1 MEFVTK
7 RACKLLG
14 DCRPRNICKELKMIQ
29 HKDTSTLEAANAKLI
44 SRVADLKVELVKKD
58 EEICQLQA

>member
-1 MEFVTK
+1 M
-7 RACKLLG
+7 
-14 DCRPRNICKELKMIQ
+14 
-29 HKDTSTLEAANAKLI
+29 EAANAKLT